1 MALLVLDTF
10 ILVSLNNETLKTN
23 IRHYF
28 GIETIFA
35 ITGYLLGAMIFGYIP
50 KTYFYYLVATL
61 IVGTQIIDVMDIRL
75 PEILKPI
82 LLGAD
87 SLFVFTLMPW
97 IAIPV
102 LTVFELVAI
111 VSASY
116 VGKRFVERLPY
127 KDYLSNIVMVI
138 IAIKLLI

>member
-1 MALLVLDTF
+1 MDTF

-50 KTYFYYLVATL
+50 KTHFYYLVATL

>member
-1 MALLVLDTF
+1 MDTF